1 MTLKVEGLDE
11 LARELRRID
20 PRLNKELTKA
30 HKEIA
35 TKVASKAAGKVSR
48 LGVPRAG
55 AAAAGIRPRAGQQ
68 KATVALLGS
77 NPWVRAVV
85 MGAEQ
90 HWVFGRPV
98 LAEGMSR
105 RVFRPWI
112 GADWTPESGLYGVS
126 PAIASSMPNIIDTYA
141 DHIMKALSKAFPD

>member
-20 PRLNKELTKA
+20 PRLNKELQKA
-30 HKEIA
+30 HKEIS
-35 TKVASKAAGKVSR
+35 TRVAEKASGKVGG

-55 AAAAGIRPRAGQQ
+55 AAAAGIKPRAGQQ

-77 NPWVRAVV
+77 NPWVRSVV
-85 MGAEQ
+85 MGTNV
-90 HWVFGRPV
+90 HWVFGRSI
-98 LAEGMSR
+98 LAENMSR

-126 PAIASSMPNIIDTYA
+126 PVIAAAMPNIIDTYA
-141 DHIMKALSKAFPD
+141 DHIMAALSKAFPD